1 MCISKFFKRAAEA
14 DKLED
19 DAPLKN
25 VKNQRVEAEKQQRN
39 DALSK
44 VAMRQVTPFGT
55 LYW

>member
-14 DKLED
+14 DRLD
-19 DAPLKN
+19 DAAPLKN
-25 VKNQRVEAEKQQRN
+25 EKNQRVETEKQQRN

-44 VAMRQVTPFGT
+44 AALRQITPFGT

>member
-44 VAMRQVTPFGT
+44 AALRQITPFGT